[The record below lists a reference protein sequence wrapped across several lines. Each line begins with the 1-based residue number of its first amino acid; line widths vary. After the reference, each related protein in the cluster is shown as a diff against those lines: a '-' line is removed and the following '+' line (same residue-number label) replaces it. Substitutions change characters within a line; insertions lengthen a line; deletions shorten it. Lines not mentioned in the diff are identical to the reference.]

1 MDRNLALELVRVTEA
16 AALASA
22 RYFGKGDPAAAD
34 QAAVSA
40 MELAIQGV
48 KINGRIIIGE
58 EKIGEGSRLC
68 SGDGV
73 GANSE
78 LQVDVALD
86 CLECAGSLANGQ
98 PNSISAIAIGTKDSF
113 KSIKE
118 PYMRKIAVSPEAA
131 DSIDLNASVFDNLV
145 RIAEAKRTYVENL
158 TVSILDRKRH
168 ARLIEEV
175 RAAGARI
182 ELIQDGDLAAA
193 IAAALPDTGV
203 DVMMGIGGAKQGII
217 AAAALACIQGGFQA
231 QVLPEGTTYDPE
243 NMPPEYQRIYTA
255 HDMVGSSNV
264 MFAATGVSHSDF
276 LEGVIFRP
284 GGAVTNSIVFR
295 GRSGTIRF
303 LKTEHFF
310 EKAPDYT

>member
-22 RYFGKGDPAAAD
+22 RFFGKGDPAAAD
-34 QAAVSA
+34 HAAVSA
-40 MELAIQGV
+40 MELATRGV
-48 KINGRIIIGE
+48 NINGRIIIGE
-58 EKIGEGSRLC
+58 EKISEASRLC
-68 SGDGV
+68 SGENV
-73 GANSE
+73 GASGE
-78 LQVDVALD
+78 FDVDVALD

-98 PNSISAIAIGTKDSF
+98 PNSISAIAIGEKDSF

-118 PYMRKIAVSPEAA
+118 FYMRKIAVGPEAA
-131 DSIDLNASVFDNLV
+131 DRIDLNASTFDNLV

-158 TVSILDRKRH
+158 TVSILDRPRH
-168 ARLIEEV
+168 RRLIEEV

-203 DVMMGIGGAKQGII
+203 DVMMGVGGSKQGII

-231 QVLPEGTTYDPE
+231 QLIPEGDLDIEKFPDE
-243 NMPPEYQRIYTA
+243 FRIYSV
-255 HDMVGSSNV
+255 HDLIGSSNI

-276 LEGVIFRP
+276 IEGVIFRP

-295 GRSGTIRF
+295 GKSGTIRF

-310 EKAPDYT
+310 DKTPDYT

>member
-1 MDRNLALELVRVTEA
+1 LDRNLALELVRVTEA

-22 RYFGKGDPAAAD
+22 RYFGKGDPTAAD

-40 MELAIQGV
+40 MELAIRGV
-48 KINGRIIIGE
+48 KINGRIVIGE
-58 EKIGEGSRLC
+58 DKISEVSRLC
-68 SGDGV
+68 SGDDV
-73 GANSE
+73 GASSE
-78 LQVDVALD
+78 LEVDVALD
-86 CLECAGSLANGQ
+86 CLECAGALANGQ
-98 PNSISAIAIGTKDSF
+98 PNSISAIAIGTKGSF
-113 KSIKE
+113 KSIQE
-118 PYMRKIAVSPEAA
+118 PYMRKIAVGPEAA
-131 DSIDLNASVFDNLV
+131 DRIDLNASTFDNLV

-158 TVSILDRKRH
+158 TVSILDRERH
-168 ARLIEEV
+168 HKLIEDV

-217 AAAALACIQGGFQA
+217 AATALTCIQGGFQA
-231 QVLPEGTTYDPE
+231 QILPEDGIDVE
-243 NMPPEYQRIYTA
+243 KIPPEYKTIYSA
-255 HDMVGSSNV
+255 HDLVSSINV

-284 GGAVTNSIVFR
+284 GGAITNSIVFR
-295 GRSGTIRF
+295 GKSGTIRF

-310 EKAPDYT
+310 DKTPDYT